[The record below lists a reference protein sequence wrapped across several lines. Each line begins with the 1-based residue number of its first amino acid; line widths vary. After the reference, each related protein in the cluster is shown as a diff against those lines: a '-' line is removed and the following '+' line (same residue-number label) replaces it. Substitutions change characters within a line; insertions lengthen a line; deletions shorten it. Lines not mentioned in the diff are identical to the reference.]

1 MRFLWALPNTLV
13 GLPLLLIGILTG
25 GRARVV
31 EGVLEV
37 WGGALAFLLGRCVPI
52 AGGALAMTLG
62 HIVIGRSEHAM
73 ELTRAHERVH
83 VRQSERWGPFF
94 IPAYFLAGLIS
105 ILRGGNGYRDNH
117 FESEARL
124 TTRAQRR

>member
-1 MRFLWALPNTLV
+1 MTEKRREGPDCHRAK
-13 GLPLLLIGILTG
+13 IGHDT
-25 GRARVV
+25 RA
-31 EGVLEV
+31 
-37 WGGALAFLLGRCVPI
+37 FGRCVPI

-94 IPAYFLAGLIS
+94 IPAYFLAGLIA

-117 FESEARL
+117 FESEARVA
-124 TTRAQRR
+124 TRALRR